1 MTEHPQEKGVNTVDK
16 KILLVVDGSI
26 HSTHAVAYA
35 ARISS
40 VVRELTYTLFHV
52 QPTVSQFLLD
62 EAETNLK
69 ARTDLRSVIRKNN
82 EYARGILEK
91 HKTRMVGMGIA
102 EKRVEI
108 ATQQKIMGICK
119 DILDCAQQGHY
130 DAILVGRRGL
140 SRVQKTFMGSTTA
153 KLVEHSRVIPVW
165 VVDGDVTSMKVMLAV
180 DGSEA
185 SLRAVDHLSF
195 MVGGNEKIKITLFH
209 IMPTLRDYCAISF
222 DEKDSDVG
230 QIVAQGARRCI
241 DHFYAHAQHRFKEA
255 GIQDNQIELKVK
267 KRAVNVGKAV
277 LDYARKQNYGT
288 VVIGR
293 RGINQA
299 FFMGS
304 VSRYVLDKIS
314 NRSLWVVS

>member
-1 MTEHPQEKGVNTVDK
+1 VDK

-26 HSTHAVAYA
+26 HSTHAVIYA

-40 VVRELTYTLFHV
+40 VVRDLTYTIFHV
-52 QPTVSQFLLD
+52 QPTVSRFLLD
-62 EAETNLK
+62 EAETDLQTRNNLRK
-69 ARTDLRSVIRKNN
+69 VIQKNN
-82 EYARGILEK
+82 EYANGILEK
-91 HKTRMVGMGIA
+91 HKNRMVGMGID
-102 EKRVEI
+102 EKCVEI
-108 ATQQKIMGICK
+108 ITQQKMMGICK
-119 DILDCAQQGHY
+119 DILDCAQQGLY

-140 SRVQKTFMGSTTA
+140 SRIQKTFMGSTTA

-185 SLRAVDHLSF
+185 SRRAVDHLSF
-195 MVGGNEKIKITLFH
+195 MVGGNEKIRVTLFH
-209 IMPTLRDYCAISF
+209 VMPRLSDYCAVNF
-222 DEKDSDVG
+222 NEKENDVG
-230 QIVAQGARRCI
+230 RIIDKGSKRCI
-241 DHFYAHAQHRFKEA
+241 DNIYAYAQQRFKEA
-255 GIQDNQIELKVK
+255 GIQENQIELKVK
-267 KRAVNVGKAV
+267 KQAVNVGKAV

>member
-62 EAETNLK
+62 EAETDLK
-69 ARTDLRSVIRKNN
+69 ARTDLRRVIQKNN

-91 HKTRMVGMGIA
+91 HKTRMVGMGVA
-102 EKRVEI
+102 EKRVDI
-108 ATQQKIMGICK
+108 TTQQKMMGICK
-119 DILDCAQQGHY
+119 DILDCAQQGLY

-165 VVDGDVTSMKVMLAV
+165 VVDGDITSMKVMLAV

-209 IMPTLRDYCAISF
+209 VMPKLSDYCAISC

-241 DHFYAHAQHRFKEA
+241 DHFYARAQHRFKEA

>member
-1 MTEHPQEKGVNTVDK
+1 M
-16 KILLVVDGSI
+16 
-26 HSTHAVAYA
+26 
-35 ARISS
+35 
-40 VVRELTYTLFHV
+40 
-52 QPTVSQFLLD
+52 D
-62 EAETNLK
+62 EAETDHK
-69 ARTDLRSVIRKNN
+69 ARNDLKNIIRKNH
-82 EYARGILEK
+82 EYANGILEK
-91 HKTRMVGMGIA
+91 HKARMVGMGIE
-102 EKRVEI
+102 EKRIEI
-108 ATQQKIMGICK
+108 FTQQKMMGICK
-119 DILDCAQQGHY
+119 DILDCAQQGLY

-185 SLRAVDHLSF
+185 SRRAVDHLSF
-195 MVGGNEKIKITLFH
+195 MVGGNEKIHVTLFH
-209 IMPTLRDYCAISF
+209 VMPKLSDYCAVNF
-222 DEKDSDVG
+222 DEKENDVG
-230 QIVAQGARRCI
+230 KIIDRGAKRCI
-241 DHFYAHAQHRFKEA
+241 DHIYAYAQQRFKEA

-277 LDYARKQNYGT
+277 LDYTRKQNFGT

-293 RGINQA
+293 RGIDHA